1 MVSRDPIPTTW
12 KSLIP
17 VEPAGGKVSVPQLS
31 GGACGAAGE
40 KPQLQREL
48 HTLPAGLG
56 EENVR
61 GHPQQLDIGVVTAG
75 CPLPLGGA
83 VA

>member
-1 MVSRDPIPTTW
+1 M
-12 KSLIP
+12 
-17 VEPAGGKVSVPQLS
+17 PQLS